1 MRGVAALRHKLKML
15 SLSLVVCLILA
26 ETGQQVAA
34 TPLQDAEFIVD
45 VQMGEVER
53 EARRLWFKT
62 LLFQHVE
69 EEVIKLGATVVDPV
83 AVRDAIPDQAVDPLV
98 RTTRDRSVEV
108 YLDALSEKQL
118 SDLAAFYRTP
128 AGKMLLYTVH
138 AGHEFLALNEVP
150 ITSPAS
156 VILLEPN
163 IVASVLSPE
172 ERAQLAAFVAGP
184 TWTEIARQIWKVG
197 LAFLTPHFE
206 MLFEITALGTGT
218 EADFVLAV
226 MEEEGAV
233 SFPNPIARN
242 DVLERLRSE
251 RDQGE
256 RVAD

>member
-1 MRGVAALRHKLKML
+1 MRGAAALRYGLKTFGL
-15 SLSLVVCLILA
+15 LWVVCLILA
-26 ETGQQVAA
+26 GTGQQVAA

-69 EEVIKLGATVVDPV
+69 EEVIKLGATVMDPV

-108 YLDALSEKQL
+108 YLDELSEKQL

-138 AGHEFLALNEVP
+138 AGHEFAALDEVP
-150 ITSPAS
+150 VTSPSA
-156 VILLEPN
+156 VILLHPN
-163 IVASVLSPE
+163 IVGSVLSPE
-172 ERAQLAAFVAGP
+172 EQAELAAFVAGP
-184 TWTEIARQIWKVG
+184 TWTEIARQIRKVE
-197 LAFLTPHFE
+197 LALFALYFKR
-206 MLFEITALGTGT
+206 LFEITALGTGT

-233 SFPNPIARN
+233 SFPNRIARN